1 VPARYWSASVQRPDP
16 HPEFERRLGEIVR
29 RLADAYGP
37 EVGIGHIV
45 SAVSDL
51 RASLILLAVRE
62 PDGGL
67 RLIERLA
74 RHQLDQRTGR
84 AEGRAARLMPESRPG
99 RTRREA

>member
-1 VPARYWSASVQRPDP
+1 MQRPEP
-16 HPEFERRLGEIVR
+16 HPDFERGLADIIR
-29 RLADAYGP
+29 RLADDYQG
-37 EVGIGHIV
+37 EVGVGHIV

-51 RASLILLAVRE
+51 RASLTLLAVRE

-74 RHQLDQRTGR
+74 RHQLDLRTGR

-99 RTRREA
+99 RTRQEA